1 MPLTTYSAGQVLT
14 AASLNSN
21 LKTAGGSQVV
31 VAEATFTAV
40 SSVTVDNCFT
50 STYRNY
56 RIVCN
61 YTTTGGGG
69 VRFRVRASGSS
80 TSTTTYNHQLFTSS
94 STTNTGGRTAA
105 DTSMVLGFGSSG
117 TFQSSFDAV
126 IYNPQITTPTTMF
139 SVCCQSDGALNV
151 PVVALA
157 SGNQT
162 GATAFDGFELINSGT
177 MTGNY
182 TVYGLGITL

>member
-1 MPLTTYSAGQVLT
+1 VLT

-21 LKTAGGSQVV
+21 LKTAGGAQVV
-31 VAEATFTAV
+31 VAEATFSAS

-56 RIVCN
+56 LIVCN
-61 YTTTGGGG
+61 YTTSGGGG

-80 TSTTTYNHQLFTSS
+80 ISTATYNFQLFTSG
-94 STTNTGGRTAA
+94 STTNTGARTAA
-105 DTSMVLGFGSSG
+105 DTSLVLGFGSSG
-117 TFQSSFDAV
+117 TFQSSFTAT
-126 IYNPQITTPTTMF
+126 IYNPQIATPTTFF
-139 SVCCQSDGALNV
+139 SQCSQQDGALNV
-151 PVVALA
+151 PVVALS

-162 GATAFDGFELINSGT
+162 GATAFDGFELINAGT